1 MYSSQ
6 LKIFIKV
13 ADIGSFLKAEETIF
27 KSYRFIKLKQKEF

>member
-6 LKIFIKV
+6 LEIFIKV

-27 KSYRFIKLKQKEF
+27 YFLNFYLRNL